1 VDIAEREQ
9 SPAEADRAGRERR
22 AQAVSYLLRIVLPDK
37 PGSLGALATALGNA
51 GADILGVD
59 VVARSNGTAVDDLA
73 VELPAGRPPDV
84 LITAAESVPGIE
96 VESVRPHSGRLD
108 THRELELIEEI
119 AGDPANGLSL
129 LAEGV
134 PRIFRAGWALVVVR
148 EEERS
153 YRLAESS
160 AAPETRAG
168 DLPWLPLQ
176 RATVIDPEMHW
187 VPEPWSDLDTEL
199 AAAPYGNAPQALVVG
214 RPGGPAFRPSELA
227 RLAHL
232 AGIVTT
238 VLGS

>member
-1 VDIAEREQ
+1 M
-9 SPAEADRAGRERR
+9 
-22 AQAVSYLLRIVLPDK
+22 SYLIRVVLPDR
-37 PGSLGALATALGNA
+37 PGSLGAVATALGDA
-51 GADILGVD
+51 GVDILGVD
-59 VVARSNGTAVDDLA
+59 VVARSNGAAVDDLA
-73 VELPAGRPPDV
+73 VVLPPGRPPDV
-84 LITAAESVPGIE
+84 LITAAEAVPGVE
-96 VESVRPHSGRLD
+96 VESVRPYSGRLD
-108 THRELELIEEI
+108 TLSELELIEEI
-119 AGDPANGLSL
+119 AGDPARGLEL

-148 EEERS
+148 EDERS
-153 YRLAESS
+153 YRLAESA

-168 DLPWLPLQ
+168 DLPWLPLK
-176 RATVIDPEMHW
+176 RAIVIDPEVHW